1 MPQEAG
7 TEVDVEE
14 ENWDTNRPADVY
26 LPSPDRVDKV
36 SRQWSIPGD
45 AWQGS
50 VEKARKGSRL
60 AVASLAVVTKEG
72 LSSLGLADAPAVA
85 AEGRSRPG
93 RKRKG
98 VVYSMMWLVI
108 IALFWGH
115 ASAMAV
121 RASLFVECDADQGR
135 REQPRAGVTRRLR
148 QLKAGAR

>member
-1 MPQEAG
+1 MDA
-7 TEVDVEE
+7 EE

-36 SRQWSIPGD
+36 SRQWSIPTD

-60 AVASLAVVTKEG
+60 AVASLADATKKG
-72 LSSLGLADAPAVA
+72 LSSLGLADAQSVA

-98 VVYSMMWLVI
+98 
-108 IALFWGH
+108 
-115 ASAMAV
+115 AV
-121 RASLFVECDADQGR
+121 
-135 REQPRAGVTRRLR
+135 
-148 QLKAGAR
+148 

>member
-7 TEVDVEE
+7 TEVDAEE
-14 ENWDTNRPADVY
+14 ENWDASRPADVY

-36 SRQWSIPGD
+36 SRQWSIPAD

-60 AVASLAVVTKEG
+60 ALASFADVTQKG
-72 LSSLGLADAPAVA
+72 LSSLGLADAPLVA

-98 VVYSMMWLVI
+98 
-108 IALFWGH
+108 
-115 ASAMAV
+115 AV
-121 RASLFVECDADQGR
+121 
-135 REQPRAGVTRRLR
+135 
-148 QLKAGAR
+148 

>member
-1 MPQEAG
+1 MHDDPLRALRRLPQWHANHCRDSVFFWTVALTEGCSPATCHAQNLAAAMPQEAG
-7 TEVDVEE
+7 AEVDAEE

-36 SRQWSIPGD
+36 SRQWSIPAD

-60 AVASLAVVTKEG
+60 AVASLADVTKKG
-72 LSSLGLADAPAVA
+72 LSSLGLADAPSVA

-98 VVYSMMWLVI
+98 
-108 IALFWGH
+108 
-115 ASAMAV
+115 AM
-121 RASLFVECDADQGR
+121 
-135 REQPRAGVTRRLR
+135 
-148 QLKAGAR
+148 